1 MLFGHY
7 ERLVDSNYAKKSE
20 ELTNSTLA
28 KFIGAPAGGVKH
40 RLNQLSAALGC
51 VQVKCY
57 PAQMEEIAEMQG
69 GLSYRLHDA
78 ALRAVSLE
86 DMISLASSKSYPTAR
101 LRRAILYGMTGVTAQ
116 DLTVSPAY
124 LMLLA
129 ANSTGR
135 ELLRQWKTSAPI
147 PVITKPADTPTESH
161 KAIRQAALSSAL
173 DALFSLALP
182 TPCRAD
188 TYIKRSPRVL

>member
-1 MLFGHY
+1 
-7 ERLVDSNYAKKSE
+7 
-20 ELTNSTLA
+20 
-28 KFIGAPAGGVKH
+28 
-40 RLNQLSAALGC
+40 
-51 VQVKCY
+51 
-57 PAQMEEIAEMQG
+57 
-69 GLSYRLHDA
+69 
-78 ALRAVSLE
+78 
-86 DMISLASSKSYPTAR
+86 MISLASSKSYPTAR

-135 ELLRQWKTSAPI
+135 ELLRQWKTSATI